1 MNISSRLGRAVR
13 TGSVASAIAIGTLP
27 ALGHSASTAWMT
39 LREDGAAISGR
50 WEIPLRDLDDA
61 LGLDDDDDGRITWG
75 ELRAHHDQIARYA
88 FGKIA
93 LRADGRM
100 LPPRATGHRVSER
113 DGVPCA
119 VIDFSA
125 ATDRPVQNLALE
137 YHLFADRDPLHR
149 GLVRFRRAGDASSAG
164 TTAVLGPGHPGADF
178 SPGAGTTVP
187 GFVQFVR
194 EGVHHIWTGYD
205 HLMFLLALLLPSV
218 LRRGPGGWEPSQ
230 GLRAS
235 SRNVFQVVT
244 AFTVAHSLTL
254 GLAATGVVRLPS
266 RLVES
271 TIAVSIVV
279 AALANLWS
287 RDSAV
292 RPRRP
297 FPPWAMPFAFGL
309 VHGFGFAGALGELGL
324 SRTSLA
330 VPLLGFNL
338 GVELGQLACVAVFL
352 PVASALRASR
362 FYRAGVLPI
371 GSVAILLLAG
381 GWFVERVFEVR
392 FLPF

>member
-1 MNISSRLGRAVR
+1 MNFSFRSSRFFWVAVAV
-13 TGSVASAIAIGTLP
+13 SVIGIGTLP
-27 ALGHSASTAWMT
+27 ASGHSASTAWMT
-39 LREDGAAISGR
+39 LEQDGAAISGR

-75 ELRAHHDQIARYA
+75 ELRAHHGQIARYA
-88 FGKIA
+88 FGKIT

-100 LPPRATGHRVSER
+100 LPALATGHRVSER
-113 DGVPCA
+113 DGVACA

-125 ATDRPVQNLALE
+125 VTDRPVQRLALD

-149 GLVRFRRAGDASSAG
+149 GLVRFRGAGDESSAG
-164 TTAVLGPGHPGADF
+164 TTAVLGPGHPGAEF
-178 SPGAGTTVP
+178 RPGAGTTVP
-187 GFVQFVR
+187 GLVQFVR

-205 HLMFLLALLLPSV
+205 HLLFLVALLLPSV
-218 LRRGPGGWEPSQ
+218 LRRGPGGWEPSK

-235 SRNVFQVVT
+235 SAHVLQVVT

-254 GLAATGVVRLPS
+254 CLAATGVVQLPS

-271 TIAVSIVV
+271 TIAVSIAF
-279 AALANLWS
+279 AALANLVS
-287 RDSAV
+287 RESVD
-292 RPRRP
+292 RPRRR

-338 GVELGQLACVAVFL
+338 GVELGQLACVAIFL

-362 FYRAGVLPI
+362 FYRAGVLPV

-381 GWFVERVFEVR
+381 GWFVERVFEVQ

>member
-1 MNISSRLGRAVR
+1 MNIDSRLGRFVWIVA
-13 TGSVASAIAIGTLP
+13 VASAIAIGTLP
-27 ALGHSASTAWMT
+27 ASGHSASTAWMT
-39 LREDGAAISGR
+39 LEQEGTAISGR
-50 WEIPLRDLDDA
+50 WEIPLRDLDDV

-75 ELRAHHDQIARYA
+75 ELRAHHGQIARYA
-88 FGKIA
+88 LGKIA
-93 LRADGRM
+93 LRADGQM
-100 LPPRATGHRVSER
+100 LPPHATGHRVSER
-113 DGVPCA
+113 DGLPCA

-125 ATDRPVQNLALE
+125 VTDRPAQSVELD

-149 GLVRFRRAGDASSAG
+149 GLVRFRGAGDVPSDW
-164 TTAVLGPGHPGADF
+164 TTAVLGPGHPGAEF
-178 SPGAGTTVP
+178 RPGAGTTVP
-187 GFVQFVR
+187 GLVQFVR

-205 HLMFLLALLLPSV
+205 HLLFLLALLLPSV
-218 LRRGPGGWEPSQ
+218 LRRGAGGWEPSQ

-235 SRNVFQVVT
+235 LGHVFQVVT

-271 TIAVSIVV
+271 TIAISIVF
-279 AALANLWS
+279 AALANLRS

-352 PVASALRASR
+352 PVASVLRASR
-362 FYRAGVLPI
+362 FYRAAVLPL
-371 GSVAILLLAG
+371 GSVAIILLAG
-381 GWFVERVFEVR
+381 GWFVERVFEVK